1 MVRKLVHNRH
11 PFIVLR
17 GNTYYFRF
25 TLPSYLRRLC
35 PSLPREAK
43 RSLYTD
49 SISEAVYLISQKL
62 PLIKLLKM
70 CIDDDEAK
78 LLWGRLVDFSEV
90 LGVSVGK
97 KLKRLT
103 ELPVASDKTTM
114 YGKVDLQKGPLLSEA
129 WKDFVSWK
137 SWNDKRTKDNQRVFD
152 NLVHFLGDIPVGDV
166 TKTDL
171 KTALT
176 SVSGLP
182 QRNKKAYKNVSLPEL
197 AAMDIPD
204 CDLVSGKYVKEHL
217 KLAQGLFS
225 SYLVREIGVLHT
237 SPTEGLRWE
246 HEDNRYASLTDAE
259 VKQVIKSSETGPE
272 WFQWFLKIAIYSG
285 ARRSEIASLRASD
298 FKFCCDTNR
307 YYFVIHK
314 GKTQAARRMVPIHK
328 SLVTMGL
335 LKWVGSGS
343 RLIFPIASV
352 NLNRVTDN
360 FNRLINEKHNDLG
373 ERKVFHSIRHTF
385 ITKAR
390 AKGVSNVIIQ
400 QVVGHEK
407 SGAGM
412 TDRYTHTFQLK
423 DVLQAID
430 VVEYGWFK

>member
-25 TLPSYLRRLC
+25 VLPSHLRNLC
-35 PSLPREAK
+35 PLLPKEAK
-43 RSLYTD
+43 RSLHTD
-49 SISEAVYLISQKL
+49 SFSEAVYLVSQKL
-62 PLIKLLKM
+62 PLIKLLKK
-70 CIDDDEAK
+70 CTDDDQIRA
-78 LLWGRLVDFSEV
+78 LWERLMDFSEV
-90 LGVSVGK
+90 VNLCVDE

-103 ELPVASDKTTM
+103 GLPVESDVPSIEYK
-114 YGKVDLQKGPLLSEA
+114 GDFKNGPLLSEA
-129 WKDFVSWK
+129 WGGFVSWK
-137 SWNDKRTKDNQRVFD
+137 SWNDKRDKDNQRVFD
-152 NLVHFLGDIPVGDV
+152 NLFYFLGDVPVGDV
-166 TKTDL
+166 SKADL
-171 KTALT
+171 KSAL
-176 SVSGLP
+176 VSIAGLP
-182 QRNKKAYKNVSLPEL
+182 QRNKKAYKNKPLSEL
-197 AAMDIPD
+197 VAMDIPD
-204 CDLVSGKYVKEHL
+204 SDLVSGKYVKEHL
-217 KLAQGLFS
+217 KLAQGLFN
-225 SYLVREIGVLHT
+225 SYLVREIDILT
-237 SPTEGLRWE
+237 ISPTEGLRWE
-246 HEDNRYASLTDAE
+246 YDDNRYASLTDAE
-259 VKQVIKSSETGPE
+259 IKQVIKSSETGPE

-328 SLVTMGL
+328 CLVTMGL
-335 LKWVGSGS
+335 IQWIGDGS
-343 RLIFPIASV
+343 RLIFPVASG

-360 FNRLINEKHNDLG
+360 FNRLINEKYNDLG

-390 AKGVSNVIIQ
+390 AKGVSNVIVQ

-423 DVLQAID
+423 DILG
-430 VVEYGWFK
+430 VVDSIEF